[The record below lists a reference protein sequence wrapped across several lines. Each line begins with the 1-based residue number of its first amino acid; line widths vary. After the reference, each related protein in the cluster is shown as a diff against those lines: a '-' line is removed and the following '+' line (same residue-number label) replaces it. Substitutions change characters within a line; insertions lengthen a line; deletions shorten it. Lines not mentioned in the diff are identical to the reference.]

1 VSVKPRFEVAR
12 AQLGLPIVRD
22 TLDARAV
29 LVLTR
34 NPDMPREAA
43 DAAAMHLARICAQA
57 LNRVQ
62 NELVWKQQQ
71 EGGK

>member
-1 VSVKPRFEVAR
+1 MSVKPRFEVAR
-12 AQLGLPIVRD
+12 AQLGSPIVRD

-43 DAAAMHLARICAQA
+43 DAAAMNLARICTQA
-57 LNRVQ
+57 LNRVH
-62 NELVWKQQQ
+62 NELLRKQQ